1 MFSSRDG
8 PITLRN
14 PHIADLP
21 EDVLYHLNLSDKA
34 NDLPAMFG
42 DVKVTNTHT
51 LLVHRRI
58 GNDYYGDILLLITK
72 MLLHSMAGI
81 LKAEQLSVIC

>member
-1 MFSSRDG
+1 MSSFVRHAVLLSINTIIQIYSSRDG

-14 PHIADLP
+14 PHIADLT

-51 LLVHRRI
+51 HTT
-58 GNDYYGDILLLITK
+58 GP
-72 MLLHSMAGI
+72 
-81 LKAEQLSVIC
+81 